1 MRSETLNSIPTQVL
15 LTSLM
20 LAIALVSLLI
30 FSPILT
36 QAQLH
41 DPEAEV
47 VKLWPGGNPDDG
59 RSVGTEADFT
69 KATDDL
75 IGGRRIIKLG
85 NVSSPEIHLYR
96 PESTN
101 NTGTAVVICPGG
113 GFNILAWDLEGTEV
127 AKWFNSIG
135 VTAAVVKYRVPT
147 AHLRMPWELPV
158 QDAQRA
164 ISILRSRSEE
174 LDLNPESIGALGFSA
189 GAIAAVRTGLMDNRT
204 YSAKDKFDQAS
215 CKPNFLALIYA
226 GGLIN
231 SSATALKTDLQVDQN
246 TPPTFLVH
254 AFDDHV
260 PLDNPMV
267 LLRALKTA
275 DVPSELHV
283 YDAGGHGYGLRR
295 VNELPVTSWP
305 DRLREWLNRRDL
317 LEVKQLATG
326 R

>member
-1 MRSETLNSIPTQVL
+1 
-15 LTSLM
+15 
-20 LAIALVSLLI
+20 
-30 FSPILT
+30 
-36 QAQLH
+36 
-41 DPEAEV
+41 
-47 VKLWPGGNPDDG
+47 
-59 RSVGTEADFT
+59 
-69 KATDDL
+69 
-75 IGGRRIIKLG
+75 
-85 NVSSPEIHLYR
+85 
-96 PESTN
+96 
-101 NTGTAVVICPGG
+101 
-113 GFNILAWDLEGTEV
+113 
-127 AKWFNSIG
+127 
-135 VTAAVVKYRVPT
+135 
-147 AHLRMPWELPV
+147 MPWELPV

-204 YSAKDKFDQAS
+204 
-215 CKPNFLALIYA
+215 LIYA